1 MLAFSSRAQLVQ
13 HPTVNARFARDEGLI
28 PGSGTCPGIEN
39 GSPLQCSCPENFMDR
54 EAYQTYKS
62 MGFQRIGQDLAAEHT
77 PHLREVRAYMNEN
90 SKKL

>member
-1 MLAFSSRAQLVQ
+1 
-13 HPTVNARFARDEGLI
+13 
-28 PGSGTCPGIEN
+28 
-39 GSPLQCSCPENFMDR
+39 MDR

-77 PHLREVRAYMNEN
+77 QHLREVWANMNEN